1 MSYIYIVPIELDD
14 QTDLEKLAQ
23 YRREELHPPKLLTGR
38 DLMALGYKPGPLFK
52 VILDALED
60 AQLERLV
67 TTREEARRFVGERYG
82 KPGS

>member
-67 TTREEARRFVGERYG
+67 TTREEARRFVGERYE
-82 KPGS
+82 KPGP